1 MLPDPDEF
9 DASRFVRNSN
19 ELRNDS
25 LHSSAASILGRL
37 VVRDRK
43 PVPHRSV
50 HDIIAVGD
58 ACQAADAL
66 KTRTVECAMAVAQLR
81 HRCAC

>member
-43 PVPHRSV
+43 PV
-50 HDIIAVGD
+50 AL
-58 ACQAADAL
+58 CNAAHAG
-66 KTRTVECAMAVAQLR
+66 CAAQLKR
-81 HRCAC
+81 AHSSVWPGRCDAR